1 MQSVNQL
8 QMEIWAREVQR
19 QSIRNDVNQF
29 CRETYG
35 IQDFFCLADS
45 FFPQD
50 GSFVLGLAR
59 QVPTANVEH
68 VACHLLARWL
78 QEVMGGKVVT
88 LPLSLVRDRYVG
100 SNSYK
105 KSLVKLPWLRRGRKS
120 GQLVVNHENVVPGG
134 NITERCALDE
144 LTTTSGEKLPVYH
157 LGLRERVLG
166 PNAVTELS
174 PFFQKLLMESL
185 KSGKGPRKA
194 YQSVG
199 GRERDVSPEPDMENL
214 RAPAEWVY
222 LFHLM
227 LFLDGKKALLST
239 VGDNNEVSGWF
250 AKAIQTIQ
258 KVAGVS
264 PLIVDTPVEVEVGG
278 YKSNLLE
285 YPGWILESG
294 WEKRIVM
301 PQADPILSV
310 FQVAEILER
319 QVVGLA

>member
-1 MQSVNQL
+1 
-8 QMEIWAREVQR
+8 MEIWAREVQR

-78 QEVMGGKVVT
+78 QEVMGGKVVE
-88 LPLSLVRDRYVG
+88 
-100 SNSYK
+100 N
-105 KSLVKLPWLRRGRKS
+105 
-120 GQLVVNHENVVPGG
+120 NENVVPGG